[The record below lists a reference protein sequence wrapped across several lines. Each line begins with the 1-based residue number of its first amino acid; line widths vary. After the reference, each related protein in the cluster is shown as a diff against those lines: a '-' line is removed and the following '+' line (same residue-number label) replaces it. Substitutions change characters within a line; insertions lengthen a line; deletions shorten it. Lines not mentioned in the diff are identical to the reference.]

1 MFSITSFK
9 NNVKI
14 VRPNLFFAEVI
25 LPPTV
30 AAAAGNNSFNNTFR
44 FRCQATEFPGRT
56 IATNDDISFGPT
68 AKFGYDVT
76 YNDLNLQIIASEDM
90 AERKVFEIWMDNII
104 TKSGTTTGFAGT
116 GGFVRYY
123 DDYARGKVIVYQV
136 NDQRVQL
143 AKCELNGAFPIGI
156 GPMNLS
162 WEEFDSYQRFAVTIA
177 YRYHVNDFTQRTLSA
192 IT

>member
-14 VRPNLFFAEVI
+14 VRPNLFYAEVT

-30 AAAAGNNSFNNTFR
+30 AAAVGNNSFNNTFR
-44 FRCQATEFPGRT
+44 FRCQSTEFPGRT
-56 IATNDDISFGPT
+56 IATNDDIAFGPT
-68 AKFGYDVT
+68 VKFGYDVT

-90 AERKVFEIWMDNII
+90 TERKVFETWMDNIV
-104 TKSGTTTGFAGT
+104 TKSGTSGSEGT

-123 DDYARGKVIVYQV
+123 NDYAQGGKVTIYQV

-143 AKCELNGAFPIGI
+143 AKCELNGAFPLGI

-177 YRYHVNDFTQRTLSA
+177 YRYHVNDFTQRTLSE

>member
-9 NNVKI
+9 NSVKI
-14 VRPNLFFAEVI
+14 VRPNLFFAEVT
-25 LPPTV
+25 LPSGIAT
-30 AAAAGNNSFNNTFR
+30 AASASNFNSSFR

-56 IATNDDISFGPT
+56 IATNDDQSFGPT
-68 AKFGYDVT
+68 TKFAYDVT

-90 AERKVFEIWMDNII
+90 AERKVFETWMDNIV
-104 TKSGTTTGFAGT
+104 TKSGTSGGNGT

-123 DDYARGKVIVYQV
+123 NDYAQGGKVTIYQV

-143 AKCELNGAFPIGI
+143 AKCTLNGAFPIGI
-156 GPMNLS
+156 GPMNLT
-162 WEEFDSYQRFAVTIA
+162 WEEFDSYQRFSVTIA

>member
-14 VRPNLFFAEVI
+14 VRPNLFYAEVT

-30 AAAAGNNSFNNTFR
+30 ATAAGSNNFNGTFR

-68 AKFGYDVT
+68 TKFAYDVT
-76 YNDLNLQIIASEDM
+76 YNDINLQIIASEDM
-90 AERKVFEIWMDNII
+90 VERKVFETWMDNIV
-104 TKSGTTTGFAGT
+104 TKSGTTGGNGT

-123 DDYARGKVIVYQV
+123 NDYAQGGKVTIYQV
-136 NDQRVQL
+136 NDQSVQL
-143 AKCELNGAFPIGI
+143 AKCDLNGAFPIGM
-156 GPMNLS
+156 GPMNLT
-162 WEEFDSYQRFAVTIA
+162 WEEFDSYQRFSVTIA
-177 YRYHVNDFTQRTLSA
+177 YRYHVNDFTQKILSE

>member
-1 MFSITSFK
+1 MFSISAFK
-9 NNVKI
+9 NAVKV
-14 VRPNLFFAEVI
+14 VRPNLFFAEVT

-68 AKFGYDVT
+68 TKFAYDVT
-76 YNDLNLQIIASEDM
+76 YNDINLQIIASEDM
-90 AERKVFEIWMDNII
+90 IERKVFETWMDNIV
-104 TKSGTTTGFAGT
+104 TKSGTTGGNGT

-123 DDYARGKVIVYQV
+123 NDYAQGGKVTIYQV
-136 NDQRVQL
+136 NDQRLQL
-143 AKCELNGAFPIGI
+143 AKVDLNGAFPIGM
-156 GPMNLS
+156 GPMNLT
-162 WEEFDSYQRFAVTIA
+162 WEEFDSYQRFSVTIA
-177 YRYHVNDFTQRTLSA
+177 YRYHVNDFTQKTLSE

>member
-1 MFSITSFK
+1 MFSISSFK
-9 NNVKI
+9 SNYNI
-14 VRPNLFFAEVI
+14 VRPNLFFAEVT
-25 LPPTV
+25 LPPALAPATTTT
-30 AAAAGNNSFNNTFR
+30 AFNRTFR

-68 AKFGYDVT
+68 TKFGYDVT
-76 YNDLNLQIIASEDM
+76 YNDINLQIIASEDM
-90 AERKVFEIWMDNII
+90 IERNIFELWMDSIV
-104 TKSGTTTGFAGT
+104 TKSGTTGGNAT
-116 GGFVRYY
+116 GGFIKYY
-123 DDYARGKVIVYQV
+123 DTYAQGGKVTIYQV

-162 WEEFDSYQRFAVTIA
+162 WEEFDSYQRFSVTIA
-177 YRYHVNDFTQRTLSA
+177 YRYHVNDFTQKQLSE